1 MGPLKGESDHR
12 HSLLSRPQSPI
23 TVFVHPDTKHSL
35 LEAGKTTIM
44 LLFII
49 AKALILKHVLSEEQ
63 IPQAIAGSISAA
75 RTKVRATP
83 SENRRAA
90 LPCRSSRNR
99 RRCAVGETCPSS
111 PVGSAAHYRRQG
123 VRAAHN
129 QFRRMG

>member
-63 IPQAIAGSISAA
+63 TSAFRLRRSIGVAPPD
-75 RTKVRATP
+75 TP
-83 SENRRAA
+83 
-90 LPCRSSRNR
+90 
-99 RRCAVGETCPSS
+99 ET
-111 PVGSAAHYRRQG
+111 Q
-123 VRAAHN
+123 
-129 QFRRMG
+129 